1 MNPNNLRP
9 DVRLFPSLGLRES
22 KHTKRILTL
31 SLKRKQLWGLFFFPE
46 NVFLDRAIGPSC
58 FQPRY
63 VLSSTFSFL
72 PALQG
77 AFYLTLNWCILKFS
91 RTLHPRKERKRAQFF
106 FTLVPLPPPLELLST
121 AGPANC
127 KLLRPTKKQTKSN
140 PPRMFEFSFFHQKA
154 KEEPSRFATLLKRAR
169 QPSLLRIVKVTQ
181 CKQNTAWQKLQKKR
195 EEEKEEEKAVP
206 MPKSVPDVEEKGKF
220 GEQQAARAKWF
231 GGMKPAEPAG
241 LPPEKKQRAK
251 SLNGT
256 KVRLSGVGGW
266 HRDYERQG
274 CFCGQTGHSIFVE
287 EALATKKGQTG
298 ACPCSANSAIS
309 RGPKQVHTESRCW

>member
-1 MNPNNLRP
+1 
-9 DVRLFPSLGLRES
+9 
-22 KHTKRILTL
+22 
-31 SLKRKQLWGLFFFPE
+31 
-46 NVFLDRAIGPSC
+46 
-58 FQPRY
+58 
-63 VLSSTFSFL
+63 
-72 PALQG
+72 
-77 AFYLTLNWCILKFS
+77 
-91 RTLHPRKERKRAQFF
+91 
-106 FTLVPLPPPLELLST
+106 
-121 AGPANC
+121 
-127 KLLRPTKKQTKSN
+127 
-140 PPRMFEFSFFHQKA
+140 MFEFSFFHQKA

-256 KVRLSGVGGW
+256 KVEENKLVAIDDEDEEEKKSGEQDESKPV
-266 HRDYERQG
+266 HRK
-274 CFCGQTGHSIFVE
+274 E
-287 EALATKKGQTG
+287 EKEESKPVHKKEE
-298 ACPCSANSAIS
+298 
-309 RGPKQVHTESRCW
+309 KEES